1 MPTAKTAA
9 RRLSGREGISVAVAA
24 VVAAGDAMWELA
36 TARAVR
42 ATSVAGE
49 LLAVLLQLV
58 ELEVPVVLRVVDMNM
73 PLVAV
78 VDFIKAEAS
87 LPYVLLLDVRVG
99 KAEPLANAAAELV
112 LLLELLA
119 PVLVLMVDEPEI
131 AEMLVLRVPVVGVPV
146 TLALLELLL

>member
-58 ELEVPVVLRVVDMNM
+58 ELEVPVVLRVVDM
-73 PLVAV
+73 PLVVV

-119 PVLVLMVDEPEI
+119 PVLVLLVDEPEI

>member
-1 MPTAKTAA
+1 MPTANTAA

-58 ELEVPVVLRVVDMNM
+58 ELEVPVVLRVVDM
-73 PLVAV
+73 PLVVV
-78 VDFIKAEAS
+78 VDFLKAKAS

-119 PVLVLMVDEPEI
+119 PVLVLLVDEPEI

-146 TLALLELLL
+146 RLALLELLL